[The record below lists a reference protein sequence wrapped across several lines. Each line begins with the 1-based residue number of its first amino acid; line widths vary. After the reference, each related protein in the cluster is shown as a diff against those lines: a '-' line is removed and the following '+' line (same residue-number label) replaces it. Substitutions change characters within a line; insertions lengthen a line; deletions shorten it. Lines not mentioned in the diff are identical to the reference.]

1 MPCRSRWPVLVALLL
16 AAPAS
21 AAAGSFEQCVTGLR
35 TELEAKGRDPELVD
49 ETLGEVERLERV
61 VDRDREQPELVQ
73 TFWAYLDARV
83 TDGRIA
89 RGRAMMEEHGRLLW
103 QLYDTYGVSPR
114 YLLALWGM
122 ETHYGRY
129 FGETPVIDAM
139 ATLACDG
146 RREAFFRQELNAT
159 LALLE
164 SGRLEHD
171 ELRGS
176 WAGAIGHTQFMPS
189 TLREHAVDY
198 DGSGSI
204 DLRTSVPDA
213 LASAANYLD
222 AMGWDPAFRWGRE
235 VRLTEAFQFK
245 HLGLDE
251 PQSLASWQRQG
262 IRRADGSDLPA
273 ADLEAALLLP
283 MGRHGPAFLV
293 YDNFRRLLRW
303 NHSISYALAVGVLAD
318 RIDGQPPLR
327 AEPPEEPPPRRT
339 ALKAGQEALAAL
351 GYDPGP
357 VDGLLGPATRA
368 AVRAYQQNRNLP
380 ADGYPD
386 RALLE
391 RLREEAG

>member
-1 MPCRSRWPVLVALLL
+1 MPCHARYLALTTLLL
-16 AAPAS
+16 AAPVT
-21 AAAGSFEQCVTGLR
+21 AAENFEECVAGLR
-35 TELEAKGRDPELVD
+35 AELEAQGREPEVVAEALD
-49 ETLGEVERLERV
+49 EVERIDRV
-61 VDRDREQPELVQ
+61 VELDREQPEFVQ
-73 TFWAYLDARV
+73 TFWAYLNARV
-83 TDGRIA
+83 TEERIA
-89 RGRAMMEEHGRLLW
+89 RGRAMMAEHSRLLW
-103 QLYDTYGVSPR
+103 RLYDAYGVSPR

-129 FGETPVIDAM
+129 TGDTPVIDAM

-146 RREAFFRQELNAT
+146 RREAFFLEELNAT

-164 SGRLEHD
+164 SGRLEGS

-176 WAGAIGHTQFMPS
+176 WAGAMGHTQFMPT

-198 DGSGSI
+198 DGSGSV
-204 DLRTSVPDA
+204 DLRSSVPDA
-213 LASAANYLD
+213 LASAASYLD
-222 AMGWDPAFRWGRE
+222 ELGWDPDVRWGRE
-235 VRLTEAFQFK
+235 VQLTEGFGYE
-245 HLGLDE
+245 HLGLED
-251 PQSLASWQRQG
+251 PQPLARWQRLG
-262 IRRADGSDLPA
+262 VRRADGNALPA

-327 AEPPEEPPPRRT
+327 AEPPDDPPPRRT

-351 GYDPGP
+351 GYEPGP

-368 AVRAYQQNRNLP
+368 AVRAYQQDHGLP

-386 RALLE
+386 RSLLE
-391 RLREEAG
+391 RLREEAE

>member
-1 MPCRSRWPVLVALLL
+1 MPLRARWPVLVALLL
-16 AAPAS
+16 AAPG
-21 AAAGSFEQCVTGLR
+21 AAAGDFEQCLAGLR
-35 TELEAKGRDPELVD
+35 AELEDQGRSPEIVAEALD
-49 ETLGEVERLERV
+49 GVERIERV
-61 VDRDREQPELVQ
+61 VELDRDQPELVQ

-83 TDGRIA
+83 TDERIA
-89 RGRAMMEEHGRLLW
+89 RGRAMMDEHGRLLW
-103 QLYDTYGVSPR
+103 QLYDEYGVSPR

-129 FGETPVIDAM
+129 SGEIPVIDAM

-146 RREAFFRQELNAT
+146 RREAFFLKELNAT

-171 ELRGS
+171 GLRGS

-198 DGSGSI
+198 DGSGSV
-204 DLRTSVPDA
+204 DLRTSVADA
-213 LASAANYLD
+213 LASAASYLD
-222 AMGWDPAFRWGRE
+222 AMGWDPEIRWGRE
-235 VRLTEAFQFK
+235 VRLTEAFQFQ

-327 AEPPEEPPPRRT
+327 AEPPEEPPPRRA

-351 GYDPGP
+351 GYEPGP

-368 AVRAYQQNRNLP
+368 AVRAYQQDRNLP

-391 RLREEAG
+391 RLREEAS